1 MSLYSKLTLKTNLYG
16 PILVYGSHKLGSLS
30 QTLERRTVTGLP
42 APTSRAQTIGM
53 TYFLISLFSPL
64 SLSVS
69 SSISL
74 ANNNMISAALRQFC
88 HHTFRVYCLL
98 LARWLKYDTSHISI
112 RNSYIMCCILG
123 SEGDLLLLGD
133 EYV

>member
-1 MSLYSKLTLKTNLYG
+1 MVPFVLRVTQTWLPVTNLG
-16 PILVYGSHKLGSLS
+16 EENCDSLTCTNQQS
-30 QTLERRTVTGLP
+30 TNNRNDLFP
-42 APTSRAQTIGM
+42 
-53 TYFLISLFSPL
+53 YFPLSL

-112 RNSYIMCCILG
+112 RHSHIMCCILG